1 MATTEHFEELH
12 DKATRGVKLSAAESA
27 ELEAWYARQDLA
39 EAQTLA
45 IQRDKENPA
54 NLQKGIETALAQ
66 LGVVASHVQ
75 KTTAENQALRQEI
88 TDLRRQL
95 AQQTALEPA

>member
-1 MATTEHFEELH
+1 MIMADYFEELH
-12 DKATRGVKLSAAESA
+12 DKATRGIKLSTTERAD
-27 ELEAWYARQDLA
+27 LEAWYARQDLA

-45 IQRDKENPA
+45 TQRDEENTA
-54 NLQKGIETALAQ
+54 NLQKGVGAALAQ
-66 LGVVASHVQ
+66 LRVMARRVQ

-88 TDLRRQL
+88 ADLRRQL

>member
-1 MATTEHFEELH
+1 MATTEHFEALH
-12 DKATRGVKLSAAESA
+12 DKATRGGKLSTAESA
-27 ELEAWYARQDLA
+27 DLETWYARQDLV

-45 IQRDKENPA
+45 IQRDEENPA

-75 KTTAENQALRQEI
+75 KTTAENQTLRQEI
-88 TDLRRQL
+88 ADLRRQL